1 MCGFAGLIA
10 LDNNDNSLEVLRKM
24 NNALA
29 HRGPDDHGAWQATNI
44 GLVHRRLAILDQTK
58 KASQPMTSES
68 ERYVLVYNGEI
79 YNFKEIREEL
89 SADGVKFNS
98 NGDTE
103 VVLASLIKWGTKAIP
118 KFNGMFSFAFYDS
131 ATKKLILARDRY
143 GIKPL
148 YFHYNG
154 SLLVFA
160 SEEKAI
166 RLHPLY
172 RVNLDLLALVEYFT
186 FQNILTNRTFYE
198 GIESVSPGTFLEV
211 FFDSKNIY
219 LNHKQYWDFKFQ
231 EESSLGDQNEQKEE
245 VERLFSQAVN
255 RCLISDAAVG
265 QYLSSGIDTA
275 LIATEASN
283 KISNMNTFTI
293 GFNSENATG
302 LELGFDERTEAAAL
316 ARYLGTLHHE
326 YELQPGDMQSCIPEL
341 SKALDTPRVGQ
352 SYPNFF
358 AAQLASRHVKVVL
371 SGTGSDEIFGG
382 YPWRYF
388 AAMGTENFHEF
399 SNAYYNYWQRL
410 VPDQLKPQVFKPVW
424 DVVRDYNTK
433 DIFYNILRA
442 HEGDKRGKFSNLNSS
457 LYLEAKS
464 FLIGLLNI
472 EDKIHMHFGIENR
485 VPYLDNDLVDF
496 VLRLDP
502 ALKIN
507 NFGKNV
513 YSIDENTS
521 GDKKSFLKPSE
532 SGKRVLREIYES
544 RLPTFGGWKEKKG
557 FAGPDSSWFRGP
569 SIGYLRHELL
579 EKNHKMYDY
588 LEFGEVSR
596 VLENHISGRE
606 NRRLLLWSYLSLKNW
621 LDINL

>member
-1 MCGFAGLIA
+1 
-10 LDNNDNSLEVLRKM
+10 
-24 NNALA
+24 
-29 HRGPDDHGAWQATNI
+29 
-44 GLVHRRLAILDQTK
+44 
-58 KASQPMTSES
+58 
-68 ERYVLVYNGEI
+68 
-79 YNFKEIREEL
+79 
-89 SADGVKFNS
+89 
-98 NGDTE
+98 
-103 VVLASLIKWGTKAIP
+103 
-118 KFNGMFSFAFYDS
+118 
-131 ATKKLILARDRY
+131 
-143 GIKPL
+143 
-148 YFHYNG
+148 
-154 SLLVFA
+154 
-160 SEEKAI
+160 
-166 RLHPLY
+166 
-172 RVNLDLLALVEYFT
+172 
-186 FQNILTNRTFYE
+186 
-198 GIESVSPGTFLEV
+198 
-211 FFDSKNIY
+211 
-219 LNHKQYWDFKFQ
+219 
-231 EESSLGDQNEQKEE
+231 
-245 VERLFSQAVN
+245 
-255 RCLISDAAVG
+255 
-265 QYLSSGIDTA
+265 
-275 LIATEASN
+275 
-283 KISNMNTFTI
+283 
-293 GFNSENATG
+293 
-302 LELGFDERTEAAAL
+302 
-316 ARYLGTLHHE
+316 
-326 YELQPGDMQSCIPEL
+326 LQPGDMQSCIPEL

-496 VLRLDP
+496 VLQLDP